1 MIQKSRENIQAAV
14 KNNLMT
20 PQEAADMLGTTV
32 GVLAVWRT
40 TKRYP
45 LAYAK
50 IGRKVMYRPEAVQAF
65 IESRTVS
72 FAEV

>member
-1 MIQKSRENIQAAV
+1 MELIQKARSTT
-14 KNNLMT
+14 NLLA
-20 PQEAADMLGTTV
+20 PKEAADILGTTV

-45 LAYAK
+45 LAYVK

-65 IESRTVS
+65 IESRTVE
-72 FAEV
+72 A